1 MSKTGGFNRTLK
13 IAIGIADVIIYH
25 LTFVISFYIR
35 YKGTLPTF
43 NYSAYQSVLPYI
55 MIVFVLINIFSGV
68 YILYNKR
75 FIDMFSI
82 TLISQ
87 IMMSFAI
94 MAMTFFGRWFAF
106 PRTIVF
112 INLIV
117 STLVFMIWR
126 LIILE
131 FYFKKS
137 GVSQVMIVGLKENC
151 KEAVQNFKFSKTR
164 QYKVV
169 SVVFDNYFENIE
181 KNIDDIDVF
190 YLLDFHSIEEENEV
204 LSYLTFNNKRVFLGT
219 DFGNILRVNN
229 RIMNIDDESL
239 IAISKFEISP
249 EDETI
254 KRMIDIIVSSLMI
267 IL

>member
-13 IAIGIADVIIYH
+13 IAIGIADILIYN
-25 LTFVISFYIR
+25 LSFVIAFYIR
-35 YKGTLPTF
+35 YKGELPIF
-43 NYSAYQSVLPYI
+43 NYSAYQSALPYI
-55 MIVFVLINIFSGV
+55 MLTFVIINIFSGI

-106 PRTIVF
+106 PRTIIL

-117 STLVFMIWR
+117 STLLLTIWR
-126 LIILE
+126 LVILE

-137 GVSQVMIVGLKENC
+137 GVSRVMVVGSMENC
-151 KEAVQNFKFSKTR
+151 KEAVQNFKTSKTK
-164 QYKVV
+164 QYKVT
-169 SVVFDNYFENIE
+169 SAVFDNYFENI
-181 KNIDDIDVF
+181 KNNIDDVDVF
-190 YLLDFHSIEEENEV
+190 YLLDFKSLEEENEI

-219 DFGNILRVNN
+219 DFGNILRINN

-239 IAISKFEISP
+239 IAISKFEIP
-249 EDETI
+249 LKKIQLKE
-254 KRMIDIIVSSLMI
+254 
-267 IL
+267 